1 MKRLIIDYESRVFCE
16 KLKKNQN
23 LSALEGGH
31 SRVWGQSW
39 GKPRSQTAF
48 GYGFHPH
55 LEYKG
60 KSGKMIEEIMAVHS
74 KESAF

>member
-1 MKRLIIDYESRVFCE
+1 MAHTGAVSLPGHDKQKKKNTNREKDEEIDYGAITCLKTSESRVFCE

-39 GKPRSQTAF
+39 GKP
-48 GYGFHPH
+48 
-55 LEYKG
+55 
-60 KSGKMIEEIMAVHS
+60 
-74 KESAF
+74 